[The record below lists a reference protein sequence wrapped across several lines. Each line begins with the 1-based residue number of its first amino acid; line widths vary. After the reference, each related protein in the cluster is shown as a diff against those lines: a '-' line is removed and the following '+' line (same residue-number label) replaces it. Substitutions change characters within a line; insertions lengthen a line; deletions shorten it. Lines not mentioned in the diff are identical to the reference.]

1 MIGMLDHKMDVER
14 KTCLAAHGRDDRR
27 TEGNVIDEMPIHDV
41 AVNPI
46 GAGCLHPMDFVA
58 ESREIGGQ
66 NGWGDDYSSP

>member
-14 KTCLAAHGRDDRR
+14 KTCLACARRDDLW

-46 GAGCLHPMDFVA
+46 GAGGLHRDGFRQRVA
-58 ESREIGGQ
+58 RNRRPE
-66 NGWGDDYSSP
+66 